1 MIRGHKTYKD
11 LIKEAPCGTKQQAS
25 KETEKIRPSY
35 TWHYAYENR

>member
-11 LIKEAPCGTKQQAS
+11 LIKEVPWGKKRQVS
-25 KETEKIRPSY
+25 KETEKIKPSY

>member
-11 LIKEAPCGTKQQAS
+11 LIKEVPLESKLRV

-35 TWHYAYENR
+35 TWYYAYENR